1 MTDILTPSKH
11 ISLVPLNSIGT
22 RPEPIVPDGVWIEI
36 QGSCIEN
43 EAVVTFFFIVIMHMT
58 LDSFLNLYLNFLF
71 NLISKENKDI
81 FGY

>member
-11 ISLVPLNSIGT
+11 ISLVSLNSIGT

-43 EAVVTFFFIVIMHMT
+43 EAVVTCFFIVIMHMT